1 MNNKI
6 ANKLI
11 TSLLDIEIDNQW
23 QHIESMHLTKQQIG
37 IVRDLRQIELLRDFM
52 EKL

>member
-1 MNNKI
+1 MRQKDT
-6 ANKLI
+6 NKLI

-37 IVRDLRQIELLRDFM
+37 IVRDLRQIELLRDYM
-52 EKL
+52 ETL

>member
-1 MNNKI
+1 MKQQE

-23 QHIESMHLTKQQIG
+23 QHVESMHLTKQQIG
-37 IVRDLRQIELLRDFM
+37 IVRDLRQIELLRNYM
-52 EKL
+52 ETL